1 MDWDVVVAR
10 LITRCGYR
18 EAEAWEVDGDFAIFL
33 MEQLDAEDSRVEFAM
48 AQAACWPHAGDSG
61 EQMLARYNRLLER
74 SRATQWFVVEED
86 KDEDYYRSEWRS
98 LFSVLSELPG
108 VKVERHQ
115 DFIRK

>member
-1 MDWDVVVAR
+1 
-10 LITRCGYR
+10 
-18 EAEAWEVDGDFAIFL
+18 
-33 MEQLDAEDSRVEFAM
+33 
-48 AQAACWPHAGDSG
+48 
-61 EQMLARYNRLLER
+61 MLARYNRLLER

-115 DFIRK
+115 DFIRQ